1 MRGEGPF
8 ESCDAAL
15 NYLYHFTDYE
25 RMAKPRDR
33 ATSVFGLARM
43 NQLLEFLGNPQLRL
57 KAIHI
62 AGTKGKGSTAAMVA
76 AILRSAGASVGLYT
90 SPHVLHVRERI
101 MVDGQWI
108 AEPRLTDHINTMY
121 PYLQD
126 SLKTSAKYTPTFFE
140 IFTAAA
146 FLEFV
151 GRGVDYAVFE
161 VGLGGR
167 LDATNVL
174 APVVCGI
181 THISFDHTDKLG
193 NTLREIASEKAGILK
208 RDVPAVVAPQEPE
221 ALAAIEAKA
230 KAVGAPLVLVGRD
243 VPLRNGRTNIEVTT
257 PLRTYRR
264 LKVPLAGYH
273 QRQNAATAVALAET
287 ACERTGRRLTAR
299 AVRDGLQAVRWRARI
314 EVVAER
320 PTVVVDAAHN
330 VASIRAL
337 LDTLERT
344 FRFKRLVLVV
354 GISADKDVGGILR
367 ELVPRASLLLT
378 TRSQSPR
385 AAAPEEL
392 ARQARAIAPVET
404 IASPDP
410 CQALAL
416 ARQKAACDD
425 LVCVTGSFYVAGEVI
440 AGLEGA

>member
-1 MRGEGPF
+1 MASQRPF
-8 ESCDAAL
+8 KSCDEAL
-15 NYLYHFTDYE
+15 DYLYHFTDYE

-43 NQLLEFLGNPQLRL
+43 NQLLEFLGNPHQKL

-76 AILRSAGASVGLYT
+76 SILRRAGASVGLYT

-174 APVVCGI
+174 APIVCGI

-193 NTLREIASEKAGILK
+193 NTLREIAGEKAGILK
-208 RDVPAVVAPQEPE
+208 KGVPVVVAPQEPE

-230 KAVGAPLVLVGRD
+230 KAVGAPLVLVGRE
-243 VPLRNGRTNIEVTT
+243 VALRNGRTNIEVAT

-264 LKVPLAGYH
+264 LKVPLAGHH

-299 AVRDGLQAVRWRARI
+299 AVREGLQAVRWRARI

-337 LDTLERT
+337 LDTLEKN
-344 FRFKRLVLVV
+344 FSFKRLLLVV
-354 GISADKDVGGILR
+354 GISADKDIGGILR
-367 ELVPRASLLLT
+367 ELVPRALLVVAT
-378 TRSQSPR
+378 KSQSPR
-385 AAAPEEL
+385 AAGPEEL
-392 ARQARAIAPVET
+392 VGQARAIAPVE
-404 IASPDP
+404 AVACPDP

-416 ARQKAACDD
+416 ARQRAAPDD

-440 AGLEGA
+440 AGLERE

>member
-1 MRGEGPF
+1 MPGDGPF
-8 ESCDAAL
+8 KSCDEAL
-15 NYLYHFTDYE
+15 GYLYHFTDYE

-43 NQLLEFLGNPQLRL
+43 NQLLEFLGNPQLKLR
-57 KAIHI
+57 AIHI

-76 AILRSAGASVGLYT
+76 SILQAARASVGLYT

-146 FLEFV
+146 FLEFLAH
-151 GRGVDYAVFE
+151 GVDYAVFE

-174 APVVCGI
+174 APIVCGI

-193 NTLREIASEKAGILK
+193 HTLAEIAGEKAGILK
-208 RDVPAVVAPQEPE
+208 KDVPAVVAPQEPE

-230 KAVGAPLVLVGRD
+230 NEVGAPLVVVGRN
-243 VPLRNGRTNIEVTT
+243 VALRDGRTNFLVATT
-257 PLRTYRR
+257 RRTYRR

-273 QRQNAATAVALAET
+273 QRQNAATAVALAEI

-314 EVVAER
+314 EVLAQR

-337 LDTLERT
+337 LDTLDRN
-344 FRFKRLVLVV
+344 FSFKRLLLVV
-354 GISADKDVGGILR
+354 GISADKDIVGILR
-367 ELVPRASLLLT
+367 ELVPRASLIVT

-385 AAAPEEL
+385 AAEPEEL

-404 IASPDP
+404 LASPDP
-410 CQALAL
+410 RQALAL
-416 ARQKAACDD
+416 ARRRAASDD
-425 LVCVTGSFYVAGEVI
+425 LVCLAGSFYVAGEVI
-440 AGLEGA
+440 ASLEGA

>member
-1 MRGEGPF
+1 MARQGPF
-8 ESCDAAL
+8 KSCDEAL
-15 NYLYHFTDYE
+15 DYLYHFTDYE

-43 NQLLEFLGNPQLRL
+43 NQLLEFLGNPQLKLR
-57 KAIHI
+57 AIHI
-62 AGTKGKGSTAAMVA
+62 AGTKGKGSTAAMA
-76 AILRSAGASVGLYT
+76 ASILQAAGASVGLYT

-146 FLEFV
+146 FLEFLAQ
-151 GRGVDYAVFE
+151 GVDYAVFE

-174 APVVCGI
+174 APIVCGI

-193 NTLREIASEKAGILK
+193 DTLAEIAGEKAGILK
-208 RDVPAVVAPQEPE
+208 RGVPAVVAPQEPE

-243 VPLRNGRTNIEVTT
+243 VALRNGRTNIEVAT

-264 LKVPLAGYH
+264 LKVPLAGHH

-287 ACERTGRRLTAR
+287 ACERTGRRLTAK

-314 EVVAER
+314 EVVAQR

-337 LDTLERT
+337 LDTLDRN
-344 FRFKRLVLVV
+344 FSFKRLLLVV
-354 GISADKDVGGILR
+354 GISADKDIVGILR
-367 ELVPRASLLLT
+367 ELVPRASLVVT

-385 AAAPEEL
+385 AAEPEEL

-404 IASPDP
+404 VASPDP

-416 ARQKAACDD
+416 ARRRAASDD
-425 LVCVTGSFYVAGEVI
+425 LVCLTGSFYVAGEVI
-440 AGLEGA
+440 ASLEGA